1 MCRLAI
7 RTVLF
12 TFVFGFCSTASAG
25 SVLSPGVGRIASLFT
40 YSGNNILRIQYA
52 TDSSTEFKNHNP
64 AGCTVGPDVF
74 DVQLDVADRS
84 AEEQRQLLNAINLA
98 FMTNRNIKF
107 FVRDDL
113 CSTAGTSSQ
122 LRIVTGV
129 QVLN

>member
-1 MCRLAI
+1 MRSSAI
-7 RTVLF
+7 RIVLL
-12 TFVFGFCSTASAG
+12 VVGFGFCSAVSAG
-25 SVLSPGVGRIASLFT
+25 SLLSPGVGRIASLFAI
-40 YSGNNILRIQYA
+40 SGYDILRIQYT
-52 TDSSTEFKNHNP
+52 TDSSAGFKSFNP

-74 DVQLDVADRS
+74 DVQLDVAGRS
-84 AEEQRQLLNAINLA
+84 DEEQRQLLNAINLA
-98 FMTNRNIKF
+98 FMTNRNVNF